1 MTKLLLIFVGGG
13 IGSVLRY
20 SMGLLVNRISNQNQ
34 SASDEST
41 HWLMMFPASTLLVNI
56 IGCGLIGFAW
66 GMLGDPKDNQ
76 SLLQATLII
85 GVLGGFTTFS
95 SFGWETIEMI
105 NDARPLAAGS
115 YVLASVTIGLLAA
128 WAGHAIGLNISGVN
142 PTQINSGV

>member
-1 MTKLLLIFVGGG
+1 MATTI
-13 IGSVLRY
+13 
-20 SMGLLVNRISNQNQ
+20 
-34 SASDEST
+34 

-115 YVLASVTIGLLAA
+115 YVLASVAIGLLAA
-128 WAGHAIGLNISGVN
+128 WAGHAIGLNLSGVN
-142 PTQINSGV
+142 PIQINTGA